1 MTTKMLQQDVATRWN
16 STFYIMRSLL
26 DQKRALNVFGAEHE
40 LPSSFTTHQWGL
52 TENMV
57 TLLAP
62 FEQLTREISSHRA
75 SAADVI
81 RFVVA
86 LKRLLSK
93 EAETDSGVLT
103 AKRTLLQTVND
114 HFENAFSE
122 PLYHLATILDP
133 RYKDHYFDRNT
144 KQVAINMLQKE
155 VERMMRSNSDTA
167 TEKPKQEDSGEQP
180 QQKKTCAESDGGEQS
195 LLDMYDEI
203 LEEEVDTGGQAGL
216 TSPTVVQVC

>member
-1 MTTKMLQQDVATRWN
+1 MEQNTN
-16 STFYIMRSLL
+16 S
-26 DQKRALNVFGAEHE
+26 
-40 LPSSFTTHQWGL
+40 PSSFTAHQWGL
-52 TENMV
+52 AENMV

-81 RFVVA
+81 PSVVA

-114 HFENAFSE
+114 RFENAFSE
-122 PLYHLATILDP
+122 PLYYLATILDP
-133 RYKDHYFDRNT
+133 RYKDRYFDRNT

-155 VERMMRSNSDTA
+155 VERMMRSNSDT
-167 TEKPKQEDSGEQP
+167 EKPKQEDTGEQP
-180 QQKKTCAESDGGEQS
+180 QQKKMRAESDGGEQS

-203 LEEEVDTGGQAGL
+203 LEEEEEEDTGGQAGL